1 MEMDF
6 MKKLSKMT
14 TTQMI
19 VATIGGILFGT
30 LVGEWS
36 GNLKFI
42 GDIFIRSIQMSIV
55 LLVITS
61 VVSAIGEM
69 ARQKED
75 AKLGV
80 KMGVNTFK
88 WILLFTL
95 VSSGLGYLLS
105 VMIRPGVGLV
115 ATETVTLT
123 PVKAIGFQETFT
135 NFVSTNIFEAM
146 AKGDM
151 IPIIIFSVLFGSGLN
166 MLVKK
171 TGSTL
176 VLDGI
181 KEVNTIVLN
190 VIQLVMKVAPIGVFC
205 LLANVTGTTG
215 LGIILPM
222 IKYLGILFIGVV
234 VMMCLMMFLTAM
246 RCKVNPF
253 LMPRKFFAM
262 TLMSL
267 TTTSSAIVFPTAL
280 KDCVEKFGVS
290 KDVANFTM
298 SVGMTMGSA
307 GAAMCYTVMIVFME
321 QSTGVE
327 LTPLKLLI
335 GIGLAVMLTLGTIT
349 VPGSAA
355 VVATFLASSLGL
367 PLDAIALLIGV
378 DWFAGMFRTVLNV
391 NNDVFVSMLVANSV
405 DAFDRE
411 VYNEQIAQES

>member
-1 MEMDF
+1 
-6 MKKLSKMT
+6 
-14 TTQMI
+14 
-19 VATIGGILFGT
+19 
-30 LVGEWS
+30 
-36 GNLKFI
+36 
-42 GDIFIRSIQMSIV
+42 
-55 LLVITS
+55 
-61 VVSAIGEM
+61 
-69 ARQKED
+69 
-75 AKLGV
+75 
-80 KMGVNTFK
+80 
-88 WILLFTL
+88 
-95 VSSGLGYLLS
+95 
-105 VMIRPGVGLV
+105 
-115 ATETVTLT
+115 
-123 PVKAIGFQETFT
+123 
-135 NFVSTNIFEAM
+135 
-146 AKGDM
+146 
-151 IPIIIFSVLFGSGLN
+151 
-166 MLVKK
+166 
-171 TGSTL
+171 
-176 VLDGI
+176 
-181 KEVNTIVLN
+181 